1 MCDLILLIIY
11 KMEVRCII
19 MRKISTK
26 ILVVIVPVICI
37 AMLVLMKVSELSAA
51 SIIREE
57 TGKHMEAELDAQC
70 SNIETKIEKVS
81 TEAIDISAVVSQTYN
96 SVKLPEYI
104 SVLKEV
110 VQNNDMVLGSGI
122 WFETYV
128 YDVNEKYVGPY
139 VYKEDNDIKVT
150 YDYSNISY
158 DYFKQDYYK
167 STKEGKKLNITAPY
181 YDKTADK
188 IMSTCAV
195 PILHGEEF
203 IGVISVDMEL
213 SLIQKEIKSVKIG
226 RSGFIRL
233 ITQNND
239 IINSQNQGA
248 NIGNDNSEL
257 KKKLDKAVAMKKND
271 FSYNNKNQKYNV
283 YFKEISG
290 IDWKII
296 IEIPNSELESQ
307 IRMLSMRLTIVSI
320 IAVIIVGAII
330 CILIRRIVKNI
341 NVVSKFAEELS
352 EGNFTV
358 DEIEIRTKDELG
370 TMGNALNKMYRSN
383 KKIVL
388 QINTNS
394 AEINNSSKKIS
405 GASKELAVE
414 FDNINKCIMDV
425 NSSMMTASAAT
436 EELNASS
443 EEVRTSMTMLSDK
456 IKKSDK
462 LAYQIQQ
469 KALQIK
475 DDVQNS
481 CDKAEEITKECSEK
495 LQKSIENTVIVEQ
508 IGKMALV
515 ISEIAQQINLLSLNA
530 SIEAARAGENG
541 KGFAVVAGEIGKLA
555 GQTSDAVSN
564 IQKMIMKVQEAFKNL
579 IDTSQAI
586 QKFIGDKVSTD
597 YKSFVKTAVQYKEDA
612 ENFLEIFDSISELSE
627 QVDGIMGE
635 VSEAVC
641 DIAET
646 SQKTSDNSSDV
657 LKSVE
662 NVSISVGKI
671 KEMTA
676 SQEKQTFE
684 LTDVVKKFKL

>member
-1 MCDLILLIIY
+1 
-11 KMEVRCII
+11 MEVRCII

-122 WFETYV
+122 WFEPYV

-320 IAVIIVGAII
+320 IAVIVVGAII

-425 NSSMMTASAAT
+425 NSSMMTASAA
-436 EELNASS
+436 LN
-443 EEVRTSMTMLSDK
+443 RTSFKTTRKGLRRKCCSLGRARGYQPKRRAKNRAASLLGERIRLS
-456 IKKSDK
+456 S
-462 LAYQIQQ
+462 A
-469 KALQIK
+469 
-475 DDVQNS
+475 
-481 CDKAEEITKECSEK
+481 T
-495 LQKSIENTVIVEQ
+495 
-508 IGKMALV
+508 
-515 ISEIAQQINLLSLNA
+515 
-530 SIEAARAGENG
+530 AR
-541 KGFAVVAGEIGKLA
+541 
-555 GQTSDAVSN
+555 
-564 IQKMIMKVQEAFKNL
+564 
-579 IDTSQAI
+579 
-586 QKFIGDKVSTD
+586 
-597 YKSFVKTAVQYKEDA
+597 
-612 ENFLEIFDSISELSE
+612 
-627 QVDGIMGE
+627 
-635 VSEAVC
+635 
-641 DIAET
+641 
-646 SQKTSDNSSDV
+646 
-657 LKSVE
+657 
-662 NVSISVGKI
+662 
-671 KEMTA
+671 
-676 SQEKQTFE
+676 
-684 LTDVVKKFKL
+684 